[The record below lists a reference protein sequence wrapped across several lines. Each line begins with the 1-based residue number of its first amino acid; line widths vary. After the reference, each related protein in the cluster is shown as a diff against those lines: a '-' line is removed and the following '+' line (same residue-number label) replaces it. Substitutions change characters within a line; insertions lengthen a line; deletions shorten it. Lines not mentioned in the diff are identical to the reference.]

1 MIIFLFLIKNKI
13 IQFKKMK
20 ILLKIN
26 KILMKINN
34 LKLRSLMSLQE
45 EIVKTN

>member
-13 IQFKKMK
+13 IQLKKMK
-20 ILLKIN
+20 ILIKIN